1 MSRQPIDNRDLRIF
15 DFNINESLNNIADN
29 ISNNINSSAKDTT
42 NLLEEINVHLSDIS
56 ISLKRIAD
64 LYTCDEG

>member
-42 NLLEEINVHLSDIS
+42 NLLEEINRNLGDIS
-56 ISLKRIAD
+56 GSLRMLIQ
-64 LYTCDEG
+64 LYKS